1 MQILKSFFKALGC
14 GIKFINTYF
23 KTFVLLLIVIWI
35 LMPSANSSSNLANLE
50 RIDLKGEIFDS
61 SAVLEKIINA
71 KNDSNIKGVLF
82 VIDSPGGA
90 FAPSMELALAIK
102 DLKIKKPVLV
112 YASGTMASGSYLAG
126 VGANKILANPASFI
140 GSIGV
145 IMQGADLSGLAN
157 KLGIKEQTIQAG
169 EFKSAGT
176 FARAWNENE
185 RNFLQGLIDQSYDL
199 FTGFVA
205 KERAL
210 DLNKKDQWANA
221 RVFLAAK
228 AKELGLIDELSNYEN
243 AKKELEKL
251 ANVSNPVWKEED
263 KIDKFLNRLE
273 GQTSSLISKSL
284 IEIAYKTNSS
294 FINARIKYINI
305 FI

>member
-23 KTFVLLLIVIWI
+23 KAFVLLLIVIWI

-140 GSIGV
+140 GSIGA

-294 FINARIKYINI
+294 FIN
-305 FI
+305 

>member
-1 MQILKSFFKALGC
+1 MQILKSFFKGLGSV
-14 GIKFINTYF
+14 IKFINTYF

-35 LMPSANSSSNLANLE
+35 LIPSANSSSNLANLE

-102 DLKIKKPVLV
+102 DLKTKKPVLV

-228 AKELGLIDELSNYEN
+228 AKELGLIDELGNYEN

-251 ANVSNPVWKEED
+251 ANVSNPVWKEEGR
-263 KIDKFLNRLE
+263 IDRFLNRLE
-273 GQTSSLISKSL
+273 SQSSNFLGKVISDTVL
-284 IEIAYKTNSS
+284 RL
-294 FINARIKYINI
+294 NANFLELK
-305 FI
+305 

>member
-1 MQILKSFFKALGC
+1 MQNLKSFFKVLGC

-35 LMPSANSSSNLANLE
+35 LMPSVNSSSNLANLE

-71 KNDSNIKGVLF
+71 KNDNNIKGVLF

-102 DLKIKKPVLV
+102 DLKNKKPVLV

-126 VGANKILANPASFI
+126 VGASKILANPASFI

-176 FARAWNENE
+176 FARAWSEDE

-199 FTGFVA
+199 FTDFVA
-205 KERAL
+205 KERTL

-251 ANVSNPVWKEED
+251 ANVSNPVWREED
-263 KIDKFLNRLE
+263 KIDKFLNHLE
-273 GQTSSLISKSL
+273 GQASSLISKSL
-284 IEIAYKTNSS
+284 IEIIYKTNSS
-294 FINARIKYINI
+294 FISAR
-305 FI
+305 

>member
-71 KNDSNIKGVLF
+71 KNDRNIKGVLF

-251 ANVSNPVWKEED
+251 SNVSNPVWKEED

-294 FINARIKYINI
+294 FINAR
-305 FI
+305 

>member
-221 RVFLAAK
+221 RVFLATK

-284 IEIAYKTNSS
+284 IEIVYKTNSS
-294 FINARIKYINI
+294 FINAR
-305 FI
+305 

>member
-284 IEIAYKTNSS
+284 IEIVYKTNSS
-294 FINARIKYINI
+294 FISAR
-305 FI
+305 

>member
-71 KNDSNIKGVLF
+71 KNDRNIKGVLF

-294 FINARIKYINI
+294 FINAR
-305 FI
+305 

>member
-35 LMPSANSSSNLANLE
+35 LIPSANSSSNLANLE

-90 FAPSMELALAIK
+90 FAPSMELVLAIK

-243 AKKELEKL
+243 VKKELEKL

-294 FINARIKYINI
+294 FINAR
-305 FI
+305 

>member
-23 KTFVLLLIVIWI
+23 KTFVLLLIIIWI
-35 LMPSANSSSNLANLE
+35 LIPSANSSSNLANLE

-102 DLKIKKPVLV
+102 DLKIEKPVLV

-273 GQTSSLISKSL
+273 GQASSLISKSL

-294 FINARIKYINI
+294 FINAR
-305 FI
+305 

>member
-35 LMPSANSSSNLANLE
+35 LIPSANSSSNLANLE

-61 SAVLEKIINA
+61 SVVLEKIINA

-294 FINARIKYINI
+294 FINAR
-305 FI
+305 

>member
-35 LMPSANSSSNLANLE
+35 LIPSANSSSNLANLE

-228 AKELGLIDELSNYEN
+228 AKELGLIDELGNYEN

-294 FINARIKYINI
+294 FIN
-305 FI
+305 

>member
-35 LMPSANSSSNLANLE
+35 LIPSANSSSNLANLE

-228 AKELGLIDELSNYEN
+228 AKELGLIDELGNYEN

-294 FINARIKYINI
+294 
-305 FI
+305 

>member
-50 RIDLKGEIFDS
+50 RIDLKDEIFDS

-284 IEIAYKTNSS
+284 IEIVYKTNSS
-294 FINARIKYINI
+294 FISAR
-305 FI
+305 

>member
-82 VIDSPGGA
+82 VVDSPGGA

-294 FINARIKYINI
+294 FIN
-305 FI
+305 

>member
-35 LMPSANSSSNLANLE
+35 LIPSANSSSNLANLE

-126 VGANKILANPASFI
+126 VGANKILANPASFM

-294 FINARIKYINI
+294 FINAR
-305 FI
+305 

>member
-23 KTFVLLLIVIWI
+23 KAFVLLLIVIWI

-284 IEIAYKTNSS
+284 IEIAYKT
-294 FINARIKYINI
+294 
-305 FI
+305 

>member
-1 MQILKSFFKALGC
+1 MQILKLFFKALGC

-35 LMPSANSSSNLANLE
+35 LMPGANSSSNLANLE

-251 ANVSNPVWKEED
+251 ANVSNPIWKEED

-273 GQTSSLISKSL
+273 GQASSLISKSL
-284 IEIAYKTNSS
+284 IEIAYKTN
-294 FINARIKYINI
+294 
-305 FI
+305 

>member
-82 VIDSPGGA
+82 VIDSPGGV
-90 FAPSMELALAIK
+90 FAPSMELALAIE
-102 DLKIKKPVLV
+102 DLKIEKPVLV

-273 GQTSSLISKSL
+273 GQASSLISKSL

-294 FINARIKYINI
+294 FINAR
-305 FI
+305 

>member
-35 LMPSANSSSNLANLE
+35 LMPGANSSSNLANLE

-251 ANVSNPVWKEED
+251 ANVSNPIWKEED

-273 GQTSSLISKSL
+273 GQASSLISKSL
-284 IEIAYKTNSS
+284 IEIAYKTNSG
-294 FINARIKYINI
+294 FINAR
-305 FI
+305 

>member
-50 RIDLKGEIFDS
+50 RIDLKGEIFDR

-284 IEIAYKTNSS
+284 
-294 FINARIKYINI
+294 
-305 FI
+305 

>member
-199 FTGFVA
+199 FTGFVV

-228 AKELGLIDELSNYEN
+228 AKELGLIDGLSNYEN

-294 FINARIKYINI
+294 FINAR
-305 FI
+305 

>member
-112 YASGTMASGSYLAG
+112 YANGTMASGSYLAG

-273 GQTSSLISKSL
+273 GQASSLISKSL

-294 FINARIKYINI
+294 FINAR
-305 FI
+305 

>member
-35 LMPSANSSSNLANLE
+35 LIPSANSSSNLANLE

-284 IEIAYKTNSS
+284 IEIAYKINSS
-294 FINARIKYINI
+294 FINAR
-305 FI
+305 

>member
-1 MQILKSFFKALGC
+1 MQILKLFFKALGC

-284 IEIAYKTNSS
+284 IEIIYKTNSS
-294 FINARIKYINI
+294 FINAR
-305 FI
+305 

>member
-23 KTFVLLLIVIWI
+23 KAFVLLLIVIWI

-294 FINARIKYINI
+294 FINAR
-305 FI
+305 

>member
-199 FTGFVA
+199 FTDFVV

-294 FINARIKYINI
+294 FINAR
-305 FI
+305 

>member
-1 MQILKSFFKALGC
+1 MQNLKSFFKVLGY

-35 LMPSANSSSNLANLE
+35 LMPSVNSSSNLANLE
-50 RIDLKGEIFDS
+50 RIDLKGEILDS

-71 KNDSNIKGVLF
+71 KNDNSIKGVLF

-102 DLKIKKPVLV
+102 DLKNKKPVLV

-176 FARAWNENE
+176 FARAWSEDE

-205 KERAL
+205 KERTL
-210 DLNKKDQWANA
+210 DLNKKNQWANA

-228 AKELGLIDELSNYEN
+228 AKELGLIDGLSNYEN

-263 KIDKFLNRLE
+263 KFDKFLNRLE
-273 GQTSSLISKSL
+273 GQASSLISKSL
-284 IEIAYKTNSS
+284 IEIVYKTNSS
-294 FINARIKYINI
+294 FISTR
-305 FI
+305 

>member
-35 LMPSANSSSNLANLE
+35 LIPSANSSSNLANLE

-112 YASGTMASGSYLAG
+112 YASGTMASRSYLAG

-294 FINARIKYINI
+294 FINAR
-305 FI
+305 

>member
-23 KTFVLLLIVIWI
+23 KTFVLLLIIIWI
-35 LMPSANSSSNLANLE
+35 LIPSANSSSNLANLE

-82 VIDSPGGA
+82 VVDSPGGA

-294 FINARIKYINI
+294 FINAR
-305 FI
+305 

>member
-199 FTGFVA
+199 FTGFVV

-284 IEIAYKTNSS
+284 
-294 FINARIKYINI
+294 
-305 FI
+305 

>member
-23 KTFVLLLIVIWI
+23 KTFVLLLIIIWI
-35 LMPSANSSSNLANLE
+35 LIPSANSSSNLANLE

-228 AKELGLIDELSNYEN
+228 AKELGLIDGLSNYEN

-251 ANVSNPVWKEED
+251 ANVSNPIWKEED

-273 GQTSSLISKSL
+273 GQASSLISKSL

-294 FINARIKYINI
+294 FINAR
-305 FI
+305 

>member
-35 LMPSANSSSNLANLE
+35 LIPSANSSSNLANLE

-90 FAPSMELALAIK
+90 FAPNMELALAIK

-294 FINARIKYINI
+294 FINAR
-305 FI
+305 

>member
-23 KTFVLLLIVIWI
+23 KTFVLLLIIIWI

-221 RVFLAAK
+221 RVFLATK

-273 GQTSSLISKSL
+273 GQASSLISKSL

-294 FINARIKYINI
+294 FINAR
-305 FI
+305 

>member
-1 MQILKSFFKALGC
+1 MQNLKSFFRALGC

-23 KTFVLLLIVIWI
+23 KTFVLLLIIIWI
-35 LMPSANSSSNLANLE
+35 LIPSANLNSHLANLE

-71 KNDSNIKGVLF
+71 KNDNNIKGVLF

-102 DLKIKKPVLV
+102 DLKSKKPVLV

-126 VGANKILANPASFI
+126 VGASKILANPASFI

-157 KLGIKEQTIQAG
+157 KLGIKEQSIQAG

-176 FARAWNENE
+176 FTRAWNENE
-185 RNFLQGLIDQSYDL
+185 RNFLQDLINQSYDL
-199 FTGFVA
+199 FTDFVA
-205 KERAL
+205 KERSL

-221 RVFLAAK
+221 RVFLAAR
-228 AKELGLIDELSNYEN
+228 AKDLGLIDELSDYEN

-263 KIDKFLNRLE
+263 KFDKFLNRLE
-273 GQTSSLISKSL
+273 GQATSLISKSL
-284 IEIAYKTNSS
+284 IEIAYKTHSN
-294 FINARIKYINI
+294 FMGAR
-305 FI
+305 

>member
-1 MQILKSFFKALGC
+1 MQFIKLFFKTLGN

-23 KTFVLLLIVIWI
+23 KTFVLLLIFLWI
-35 LMPSANSSSNLANLE
+35 FASSQDTNSHFANLE

-61 SAVLEKIINA
+61 SSVLEKIINA
-71 KNDSNIKGVLF
+71 KNDDQIKGVLF

-102 DLKIKKPVLV
+102 DLRAKKPVVV

-145 IMQGADLSGLAN
+145 IMQGADISELAN

-176 FARAWNENE
+176 FTRAWSGKEKQY
-185 RNFLQGLIDQSYDL
+185 LQDLIDQSYDL
-199 FTGFVA
+199 FVDFVS
-205 KERAL
+205 KERNL
-210 DLNKKDQWANA
+210 DKTQKNTWANA
-221 RVFLAAK
+221 RVFLAQK
-228 AKELGLIDELSNYEN
+228 AKELGLIDGLSNYEN

-251 ANVSNPVWKEED
+251 SKVQNPTWKEED
-263 KIDKFLNRLE
+263 KIDKLFNRLE
-273 GQTSSLISKSL
+273 GQASSLISKSL
-284 IEIAYKTNSS
+284 IEIVYKANNSFTS
-294 FINARIKYINI
+294 AR
-305 FI
+305 

>member
-82 VIDSPGGA
+82 VVDSPGGA

-199 FTGFVA
+199 FTGFVV

-294 FINARIKYINI
+294 FINAR
-305 FI
+305 

>member
-82 VIDSPGGA
+82 VVDSPGGA

-112 YASGTMASGSYLAG
+112 YASGAMASGSYLAG

-294 FINARIKYINI
+294 FINSR
-305 FI
+305 

>member
-82 VIDSPGGA
+82 VVDSPGGA

-185 RNFLQGLIDQSYDL
+185 RNFLQGLIDQSYNL

-294 FINARIKYINI
+294 FINAR
-305 FI
+305 

>member
-35 LMPSANSSSNLANLE
+35 LIPSANSSSNLANLE
-50 RIDLKGEIFDS
+50 RIDLKDEIFDS

-228 AKELGLIDELSNYEN
+228 AKELGLIDELGNYEN

-294 FINARIKYINI
+294 FINAR
-305 FI
+305 